1 MLVAGWRTYHD
12 LTSAGRRTLAQPG
25 SKELVSLVTHRV
37 TAEQEPSI
45 EVLVNGQPVV
55 TVRLKFSA
63 DFDVSALLAEITEGR
78 LVAIHTGRCDI
89 SATLAVDNIDLAS
102 GQTRLELPGAIPVTP
117 GIRLFPRRIIHPA
130 LASQADAGRAARATG
145 SASGAEPDSCG
156 VVEPIRNA
164 DWRMVEGDR
173 SSVTAGAAGRRV
185 VGGRRSSNPA
195 SRGLASCGL
204 ACRDT
209 GCRCHSEEGRRLQT
223 MVGTIVPGPWHKK
236 GCGGHAGP

>member
-1 MLVAGWRTYHD
+1 MTTTPATTRPNSAIGLLFGPAEIAAGSLAILSDTASANLGRALQGLPPAAHAAAVKEVKATAAGLLDINLIDMLVAGWRTYHD

-130 LASQADAGRAARATG
+130 LASQARRRPRRACHRL
-145 SASGAEPDSCG
+145 SQ
-156 VVEPIRNA
+156 
-164 DWRMVEGDR
+164 
-173 SSVTAGAAGRRV
+173 
-185 VGGRRSSNPA
+185 
-195 SRGLASCGL
+195 
-204 ACRDT
+204 
-209 GCRCHSEEGRRLQT
+209 RC
-223 MVGTIVPGPWHKK
+223 
-236 GCGGHAGP
+236 